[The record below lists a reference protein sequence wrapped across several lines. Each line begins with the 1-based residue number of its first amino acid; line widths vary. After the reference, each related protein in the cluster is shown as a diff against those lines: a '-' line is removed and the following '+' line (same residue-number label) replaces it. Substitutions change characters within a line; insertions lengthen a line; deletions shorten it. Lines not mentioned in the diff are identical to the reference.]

1 MNLQTGQN
9 APHDRVAMLDPLRC
23 LAILLI
29 VVLFGLA
36 ARPALAAAPE
46 AGKTFETGGVTIW
59 YEVRGAGGETPLFI
73 VNGGPGFDH
82 AYVHLGDPVWDKFAK
97 SRRVVFYDQR
107 GNGRSSEL
115 KPGQSC
121 TLADQIADLEALR
134 KQLGIDKIDLLGHS
148 WGGYLV
154 MAYAALHPGHIRHLV
169 IVDSAAPKI
178 GDTKYLFNDIFPDT
192 IEKQDAFNFA
202 DALGDRNAT
211 AESLA
216 LYDTMLFYS
225 PEKRELGLP
234 VMKASDFHKAVNE
247 SISNDLNR
255 FDLNPELPKF
265 KFPTL
270 VITGRYDINVAPSV
284 AWKIHKAI
292 PGSRFVVLERSGH
305 IPYFEEPEAFAAAL
319 EDFLAQ

>member
-1 MNLQTGQN
+1 MNARFGPTTWCDRF
-9 APHDRVAMLDPLRC
+9 APRHAARA
-23 LAILLI
+23 LAILLLI
-29 VVLFGLA
+29 LT

-46 AGKTFETGGVTIW
+46 KGQTFETGGVTIW
-59 YEVRGAGGETPLFI
+59 YEVRGAGSETPLFI

-97 SRRVVFYDQR
+97 NRRVIFYDQR

-202 DALGDRNAT
+202 DALGDKNAT

-234 VMKASDFHKAVNE
+234 VMKASDFNKAVNE

-255 FDLNPELPKF
+255 FDLNPELSKF

-305 IPYFEEPEAFAAAL
+305 IPYFEEPEAFGAAL
-319 EDFLAQ
+319 EDFLRP

>member
-1 MNLQTGQN
+1 MS
-9 APHDRVAMLDPLRC
+9 APDGPIATRNRIARPDVLRSLAMVLI
-23 LAILLI
+23 AMILTI
-29 VVLFGLA
+29 A
-36 ARPALAAAPE
+36 ARPALAATPE
-46 AGKTFETGGVTIW
+46 IGKTFETGGVTIW
-59 YEVRGAGGETPLFI
+59 YEVRGAGSETPLFI

-82 AYVHLGDPVWDKFAK
+82 AYTHLGDQVWSKFEK

-134 KQLGIDKIDLLGHS
+134 KQIGIDRIDLLGHS
-148 WGGYLV
+148 YGGYLV
-154 MAYAALHPGHIRHLV
+154 MAYAARHPEHIRHLV
-169 IVDSAAPKI
+169 IVDSAAPKLS
-178 GDTKYLFNDIFPDT
+178 DTKFLFDDIFPET
-192 IEKQDAFNFA
+192 IEKQNAFNFA
-202 DALGDRNAT
+202 DALGDKQAT
-211 AESLA
+211 TESLA
-216 LYDTMLFYS
+216 LYYTMLFYS
-225 PEKRELGLP
+225 PEKRDAGVL
-234 VMKASDFHKAVNE
+234 VMKQSDFHKAVNE

-292 PGSRFVVLERSGH
+292 PGSKFVVFERSGH
-305 IPYFEEPEAFAAAL
+305 FPYFEEPEAFGAAL
-319 EDFLAQ
+319 EDFLGQ